1 MSKNI
6 QKIVSVTTSIATMAV
21 MSGIGM
27 LAPLAVSAATIN
39 EGDTI
44 REASNPDVYI
54 VKYVGS
60 KKFKRLIL
68 NPQVFESYGHLSWNN
83 IKIVSQAEMDSFTTS
98 ELVRALGDTK
108 VYKLIPN
115 GDIGTKQWMNMSA
128 EAFTA
133 AGNDWDS
140 IYVINNT
147 DRDNY
152 TAGSDLTGSGSTP
165 IVGGDLSVSLASNT
179 PAAGVAVEGG
189 ARIPFTKVNITA
201 GSSGATITGLTVQR
215 TGLSDDLAFSSLVL
229 IDDSDNIQVGLSQT
243 LNASHQVT
251 FSEAITI
258 SANTTKTYTLAGN
271 MAASLDSYNGQL
283 AALSLV
289 AVTTTASVSASLPI
303 TGNSQTLNSTLTIG
317 TATITAGSTDPGSA
331 ATKNIGTTGYTFSSL
346 KVTAGS
352 AEEVTVYSIK
362 WNQSDSAA
370 ASDLANVVV
379 SDGATNYATTVSS
392 DGKYYTANFG
402 SAGVVI
408 GKGLNKDFS
417 IKGDI
422 LNGSARTIS
431 FDIYR
436 NTDIAV
442 KGNTYGYYMTPTF
455 TDNGI
460 THATA
465 QATDI
470 NNTTAPYFAGARVTV
485 GGGSLRIDKN
495 ASIAPAANITEGATS
510 QILGGFD
517 FVVQGEPVN
526 VSSIRLDFDNVGTGS
541 TSDVTSITLNKTDG
555 TVLSTGGTA
564 ADDTTSFETTLE
576 GTVNGHVSFSGSITF
591 PVGTT
596 QVVVKGNL
604 NTDFAAGD
612 TFRTGF
618 STPDARITSIIGG
631 TTGNT
636 ITATPATA
644 IWSNTMTIKGG
655 SLTATIGTTPVNQTV
670 ISGKS
675 DFTFSNI
682 VLDAGASGENVKVTQ
697 IILSNTYSA
706 STDVYSVRLYDGSTQ
721 LTTGSNVVTPS
732 TSASAA
738 LNTFTLDSPLVIAK
752 GTAKTISVV
761 GNILATAAATHV
773 ENWGFTAATTNVTA
787 TGVSTGQAITVTTTA
802 DAGPTATIA
811 AAGQYSWALDSS
823 TPTGKLIAAK
833 STGNVMTILRF
844 KATSEQ
850 INVEKMMVGLTSASS
865 SGRDIKAFYIYDGS
879 TLLGQG
885 VFPNLN
891 GGLSGNTAS
900 TTVTL
905 STPLQIP
912 ANTEKLVTIKADIDD
927 INTTATV
934 ATAGHRVALD
944 IISRDTVFV
953 ETTNNQGVGAS
964 SGTTITGYGTANAS
978 STAQTTAYIY
988 KSVPTVAKVD
998 LTSTTLGSGGTYD
1011 LYRFSVTADANGD
1024 IDLYKFSFKIATTDG
1039 TSGHLA
1045 LTNLTLVDVT
1055 ESSEVTLY
1063 ASTTNFYDTWTNG
1076 FGDDTIDVV
1085 LLASPGTPGTSAVAQ
1100 RTVSAGTTK
1109 TFVLKGDLSGV
1120 ITGAGRSVQLESD
1133 AETTYKGATTYGETA
1148 ANVDNDPSLDD
1159 DFIWSDWSDA
1169 DHSTDA
1175 DGSAATDW
1183 YNGYLVAGLPSSNL
1197 SANNFSK

>member
-54 VKYVGS
+54 VKYVGA

-379 SDGATNYATTVSS
+379 SDGATNYATT
-392 DGKYYTANFG
+392 
-402 SAGVVI
+402 
-408 GKGLNKDFS
+408 
-417 IKGDI
+417 
-422 LNGSARTIS
+422 R
-431 FDIYR
+431 R
-436 NTDIAV
+436 
-442 KGNTYGYYMTPTF
+442 
-455 TDNGI
+455 
-460 THATA
+460 
-465 QATDI
+465 
-470 NNTTAPYFAGARVTV
+470 
-485 GGGSLRIDKN
+485 
-495 ASIAPAANITEGATS
+495 
-510 QILGGFD
+510 
-517 FVVQGEPVN
+517 
-526 VSSIRLDFDNVGTGS
+526 
-541 TSDVTSITLNKTDG
+541 
-555 TVLSTGGTA
+555 
-564 ADDTTSFETTLE
+564 
-576 GTVNGHVSFSGSITF
+576 
-591 PVGTT
+591 
-596 QVVVKGNL
+596 
-604 NTDFAAGD
+604 
-612 TFRTGF
+612 
-618 STPDARITSIIGG
+618 
-631 TTGNT
+631 
-636 ITATPATA
+636 
-644 IWSNTMTIKGG
+644 
-655 SLTATIGTTPVNQTV
+655 
-670 ISGKS
+670 
-675 DFTFSNI
+675 
-682 VLDAGASGENVKVTQ
+682 
-697 IILSNTYSA
+697 YS
-706 STDVYSVRLYDGSTQ
+706 
-721 LTTGSNVVTPS
+721 
-732 TSASAA
+732 
-738 LNTFTLDSPLVIAK
+738 
-752 GTAKTISVV
+752 
-761 GNILATAAATHV
+761 
-773 ENWGFTAATTNVTA
+773 
-787 TGVSTGQAITVTTTA
+787 
-802 DAGPTATIA
+802 
-811 AAGQYSWALDSS
+811 
-823 TPTGKLIAAK
+823 
-833 STGNVMTILRF
+833 
-844 KATSEQ
+844 
-850 INVEKMMVGLTSASS
+850 
-865 SGRDIKAFYIYDGS
+865 
-879 TLLGQG
+879 
-885 VFPNLN
+885 
-891 GGLSGNTAS
+891 
-900 TTVTL
+900 
-905 STPLQIP
+905 
-912 ANTEKLVTIKADIDD
+912 
-927 INTTATV
+927 
-934 ATAGHRVALD
+934 
-944 IISRDTVFV
+944 
-953 ETTNNQGVGAS
+953 
-964 SGTTITGYGTANAS
+964 
-978 STAQTTAYIY
+978 
-988 KSVPTVAKVD
+988 
-998 LTSTTLGSGGTYD
+998 
-1011 LYRFSVTADANGD
+1011 
-1024 IDLYKFSFKIATTDG
+1024 
-1039 TSGHLA
+1039 
-1045 LTNLTLVDVT
+1045 
-1055 ESSEVTLY
+1055 
-1063 ASTTNFYDTWTNG
+1063 
-1076 FGDDTIDVV
+1076 
-1085 LLASPGTPGTSAVAQ
+1085 
-1100 RTVSAGTTK
+1100 
-1109 TFVLKGDLSGV
+1109 
-1120 ITGAGRSVQLESD
+1120 
-1133 AETTYKGATTYGETA
+1133 
-1148 ANVDNDPSLDD
+1148 
-1159 DFIWSDWSDA
+1159 
-1169 DHSTDA
+1169 
-1175 DGSAATDW
+1175 
-1183 YNGYLVAGLPSSNL
+1183 
-1197 SANNFSK
+1197 